1 MPLSSQ
7 GEGVWKEFVAGRWP
21 RFLAR
26 ESILEGPDFNRWKVV
41 PAAAAI
47 QLSVGSVFAWSMWNG
62 PLTHTLGVVV
72 PSAGDWGMG
81 SVVPIFS
88 TTAVMMGCTTA
99 ALGPWMERAGPR
111 LVNTIA
117 AAVFASG
124 SVLCGYGAFT
134 HQVQCQTPGCSAF
147 CLLLASTWRQ
157 PRCCRR

>member
-1 MPLSSQ
+1 VTAGLLDVAQESL
-7 GEGVWKEFVAGRWP
+7 WKEFVAGRWP
-21 RFLAR
+21 RMLAK
-26 ESILEGPDFNRWKVV
+26 ESILEGGEFNRWKVV
-41 PAAAAI
+41 PAEAAI

-62 PLTHTLGVVV
+62 PLTHSLGVVV
-72 PSAGDWGMG
+72 PSAGDWSMG

-117 AAVFASG
+117 AVVFASG

-134 HQVQCQTPGCSAF
+134 HQLWALYMGYGETRSPIKKGLGF
-147 CLLLASTWRQ
+147 TK
-157 PRCCRR
+157 P